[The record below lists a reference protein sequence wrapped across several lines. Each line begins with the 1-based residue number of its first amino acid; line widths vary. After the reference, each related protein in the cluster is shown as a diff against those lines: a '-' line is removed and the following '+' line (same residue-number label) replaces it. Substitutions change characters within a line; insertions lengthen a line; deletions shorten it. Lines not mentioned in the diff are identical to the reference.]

1 MVSTHFLKKQRLPKP
16 TSDTGIPTT
25 DIEKTKSD
33 IEISTSD
40 LGRGKKRAQKSPT
53 P

>member
-1 MVSTHFLKKQRLPKP
+1 MFYTYFLKKQRLPKP
-16 TSDTGIPTT
+16 TTYKVIPTT

-40 LGRGKKRAQKSPT
+40 LGRGERRAQKSPT

>member
-1 MVSTHFLKKQRLPKP
+1 MT
-16 TSDTGIPTT
+16 TSDIEIPTT

-40 LGRGKKRAQKSPT
+40 LGRGERRAQKSPT